1 MALVAAEQV
10 RLDEHVPTR
19 TADYTQAL
27 RRAVPTWRA
36 QHSRHTPSDQLADHL
51 DDHLD
56 DQGDLT
62 IS

>member
-1 MALVAAEQV
+1 M
-10 RLDEHVPTR
+10 PTR